1 MKKDKVKKLA
11 EQITKTLFGRMFL
24 VGLALI
30 LQFGWILLTVMTLDN
45 KYPIVSILIQLAS
58 VLAVL
63 WIVSKNINPAYKL
76 AWTILILAMPVAGTV
91 IYFLFGKSRLARSLN
106 GRFMEEYANTE
117 QLLTEE
123 PQTREQLEA
132 VSADAAIQS
141 RYIRDLAGFPVYR
154 KTRTH
159 YFHVGQELYK
169 EMIAQLQKAEHFIFM
184 EYFIIND
191 GEMWQGILDILEEK
205 ARMGLDVR
213 LIYDDVG
220 CVNTLPADF
229 RVRLERCGIRC
240 QVFNPFVPVLS
251 VVLNNRDHRKITV
264 IDGHTAFTGGIN
276 LADEYINRR
285 ERFGYW
291 KDTGVILQGDAAW
304 SFTVMFLRMWSVL
317 SGKKPEYEK
326 YRPNVWRQEAFEDDG
341 FVQPYCD
348 TPLDNETVGE
358 NVYLNIIN
366 RAKKY
371 VYIFTPYLIS
381 DNEVITA
388 LCLAAKSG
396 IDVRIVTPGIP
407 DKKMVFLLTQSY
419 YGTLLQ
425 AGVRIFEYKPGFLHA
440 KSFVCDD
447 EIATV
452 GTINLDYRSLYLHFE
467 CGVWL
472 YRSEAVLQIKED
484 ALSIFG
490 QCREIRWEDWE
501 NRSLRTRFFQSV
513 LRLFAPLGAGET
525 NEEGLSV
532 LASSGEFDVLITGD
546 MGGDVEQLLLEHV
559 QLPHVELMVA
569 GHHGSKY
576 STSSELLSAIQPE
589 TAVISVGA
597 DNRYGHP
604 AQETLERLAAAG
616 TELYRTELQ
625 GTVLIRAL
633 GK

>member
-1 MKKDKVKKLA
+1 
-11 EQITKTLFGRMFL
+11 
-24 VGLALI
+24 
-30 LQFGWILLTVMTLDN
+30 
-45 KYPIVSILIQLAS
+45 
-58 VLAVL
+58 
-63 WIVSKNINPAYKL
+63 
-76 AWTILILAMPVAGTV
+76 
-91 IYFLFGKSRLARSLN
+91 
-106 GRFMEEYANTE
+106 
-117 QLLTEE
+117 
-123 PQTREQLEA
+123 
-132 VSADAAIQS
+132 
-141 RYIRDLAGFPVYR
+141 
-154 KTRTH
+154 
-159 YFHVGQELYK
+159 
-169 EMIAQLQKAEHFIFM
+169 
-184 EYFIIND
+184 
-191 GEMWQGILDILEEK
+191 
-205 ARMGLDVR
+205 MGLDVR

-220 CVNTLPADF
+220 CVNTLAADF

-240 QVFNPFVPVLS
+240 QVFNPFVPVLA

-317 SGKKPEYEK
+317 SGEKPEYEK

-513 LRLFAPLGAGET
+513 LRLFAPL
-525 NEEGLSV
+525 L
-532 LASSGEFDVLITGD
+532 
-546 MGGDVEQLLLEHV
+546 
-559 QLPHVELMVA
+559 
-569 GHHGSKY
+569 
-576 STSSELLSAIQPE
+576 
-589 TAVISVGA
+589 
-597 DNRYGHP
+597 
-604 AQETLERLAAAG
+604 
-616 TELYRTELQ
+616 
-625 GTVLIRAL
+625 
-633 GK
+633 